1 MKDDVVVVID
11 NSIINSSSDNSMLRP
26 YRQKQR
32 PDDADES
39 NTMLR
44 EGFVLATEE
53 ATIAMIPMIIERW
66 QFDIT
71 TMTMM
76 MKL

>member
-44 EGFVLATEE
+44 EGFVLATEG
-53 ATIAMIPMIIERW
+53 ATIAMIPMIIERR

-71 TMTMM
+71 TTMMM